1 MRKPVFL
8 LLAAAFAAAPQIAA
22 AQDEPAPATVDD
34 YVCEFSGE
42 CPEEAAPPADANG
55 DRPRISATRGFALS
69 GTGVTGNRRPRGAAR
84 PAGAAQAAA
93 PRRPAGPGQR
103 VNLRLSF
110 ETGSANL
117 TTAARSQAQI
127 FAQSLMRPQL
137 LNMRFL
143 IEGHTDS
150 VGSRQSNVVLS
161 QRRAQSVADFLA
173 AAGINRE
180 RLVVRGYGPDR
191 PIPGTR
197 ASAGENRRVEAVRIN

>member
-1 MRKPVFL
+1 MRTSAFL
-8 LLAAAFAAAPQIAA
+8 LFATSFAAAPQVAA
-22 AQDEPAPATVDD
+22 AQDDPAPATVDD
-34 YVCEFSGE
+34 YVCQFSGE
-42 CPEEAAPPADANG
+42 CPDEAQPAPDANG
-55 DRPRISATRGFALS
+55 NRPRISATRGFALS
-69 GTGVTGNRRPRGAAR
+69 GSAPAPRGTPR
-84 PAGAAQAAA
+84 RAGSQTAAA

-103 VNLRLSF
+103 VNLRLNF

-117 TTAARSQAQI
+117 TTGARSQAQI

-150 VGSRQSNVVLS
+150 VGGRQGNLALS
-161 QRRAQSVADFLA
+161 QRRAQSVADFLIG
-173 AAGINRE
+173 AGVGRD

-191 PIPGTR
+191 PLAGLR